1 MTTDP
6 HRNGLVHTAG
16 VPLER
21 ATAAIVLLH
30 GRGASAED
38 ILGLGPDLVAASGR
52 HQVAFLAPQAAD
64 RTWYPS
70 SFLAPLSQNEPW
82 RSSAL
87 AKIAAV
93 VDQALAVGLGR
104 EKIAIAGF
112 SQGACLVTEF
122 LASHPAHYGGLIA
135 FTGGLMG
142 PPGAPLVWE
151 GDLAGTPVLL
161 ASGDPDPHV
170 PWARVEQS
178 AAILGEMR
186 AAVSLQRYPGLPHTI
201 IDEEIELARQLLAD
215 LAEPPLAL
223 DLPR

>member
-38 ILGLGPDLVAASGR
+38 ILGLGPDLVAASAR

-112 SQGACLVTEF
+112 SQGACLATEF

-178 AAILGEMR
+178 AAILGEMG

-201 IDEEIELARQLLAD
+201 IDEEIELARQLLAG
-215 LAEPPLAL
+215 LAEPPIAL
-223 DLPR
+223 DPPR